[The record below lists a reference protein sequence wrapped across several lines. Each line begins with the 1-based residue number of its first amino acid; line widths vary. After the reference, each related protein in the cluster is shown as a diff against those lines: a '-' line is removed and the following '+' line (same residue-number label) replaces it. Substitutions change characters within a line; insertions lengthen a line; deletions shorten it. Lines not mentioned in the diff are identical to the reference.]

1 MCGVSAGFGLLM
13 LLRSGTIMPGP
24 AKPSSPSGPK
34 VTAGLSESIP
44 SSEVR
49 GSGPAAGTGL
59 EAVPHLEGRPL
70 VEGTPKMA
78 ARFPAVHKPES
89 SLREE
94 LKSLGVELGLQGRD
108 LAEFVVER
116 LDKEEEKQHRR
127 RREEE
132 EMRYLRQREEEDRKR
147 EDRWRQREEEER
159 ERRRCEKEE
168 ERERWGQMV
177 AMLARSGRDQ
187 SERMDTYKV
196 RLPEFDDQT
205 DIDHFLEHFERV
217 ATLHGWP
224 KDCWGVRLV
233 PLLSGRAREAY
244 LQLEIGKSTDF
255 EQVKAALRRR
265 FTRDANHYRKQF
277 RETRKTSEET
287 FPQFSLRLRTIV
299 KKWAEIESR
308 DLTDSGQVLEMFL
321 HEQLLSTL
329 HGDIEIRVREAALT
343 SVEEVA
349 SLAQRLLDA
358 RQEIRSPTKSGR
370 GTDVEEKGAA
380 PSGES
385 PEGQGT
391 CHVCKKGGHWK
402 RNCPEVKKAYCVLP
416 AGGRDTGLEK
426 SGFADFMGTCKVN
439 GEESQLVRD
448 TGADMCM
455 VEADLVNDEDYLG
468 KSVRVQLANSQESTV
483 PLAKVKLESDYAR
496 GDIVVA
502 ALPRLAYPVIMG
514 NQGSRPN
521 GEKFSIPIRPG
532 QERLPGV
539 PAGPQHRPGSCRRRQ
554 TDSWSH
560 RDLSNTV
567 YVGGLGHGCSKNELG
582 TIFSKHGRLRRVWI
596 ARKPEG
602 FAFVEFD
609 DPRDAEKAVEALE
622 GVPINGKRTRVEM
635 STGRTR
641 FRRGGCR
648 VHCCLEDGS
657 WSCGLKSRIS
667 S

>member
-1 MCGVSAGFGLLM
+1 M

-34 VTAGLSESIP
+34 VTAGLSESIS

-159 ERRRCEKEE
+159 KRRRCEKEEEKEREHRRRQREEEERERRRCEKEE

-244 LQLEIGKSTDF
+244 LQLDIEKSTDF
-255 EQVKAALRRR
+255 EELKAALRRR
-265 FTRDANHYRKQF
+265 FTRDANHYRRQF
-277 RETRKTSEET
+277 RETRKTSQET
-287 FPQFSLRLRTIV
+287 FPQFTLRLKTIV
-299 KKWAEIESR
+299 KKWAEMESR

-349 SLAQRLLDA
+349 SLAQRLVDA
-358 RQEIRSPTKSGR
+358 RQATQSST
-370 GTDVEEKGAA
+370 A
-380 PSGES
+380 
-385 PEGQGT
+385 
-391 CHVCKKGGHWK
+391 GGHGK
-402 RNCPEVKKAYCVLP
+402 LKFPEVTRAYSALS
-416 AGGRDTGLEK
+416 TGETHPDGEGPELGEFL
-426 SGFADFMGTCKVN
+426 GPCEVN
-439 GEESQLVRD
+439 GKEARLLRD
-448 TGADMCM
+448 TGAGMCM
-455 VEADLVNDEDYLG
+455 VKADLVNAEDYLG
-468 KSVRVQLANSQESTV
+468 KSVRVRLANSQESTA
-483 PLAKVKLESDYAR
+483 PLAKVTLESDYAR

-502 ALPRLAYPVIMG
+502 ALPALAYPVIVG
-514 NQGSRPN
+514 NQGFRPN

-532 QERLPGV
+532 QERPPEV
-539 PAGPQHRPGSCRRRQ
+539 PAGSQHLPGGCRRRR
-554 TDSWSH
+554 TDSLSH
-560 RDLSNTV
+560 RDLPTTV
-567 YVGGLGHGCSKNELG
+567 YVGGLGHGCSKNELE
-582 TIFSKHGRLRRVWI
+582 TIFSKYGRLRRVWI